1 MIGRVRPARWA
12 LAMAVAAVTLLR
24 AQAPAAAPS
33 VALPFTVSL
42 GEAFAV
48 DGLPGLHSYAF
59 GTLGDRV
66 IVVGGRTTGLHG
78 FGTDENVAGNF
89 PDAGVNGYLW
99 VVDLALRRATAIP
112 IAPFEPPLLRDQL
125 SATNQEFA
133 QDGNTLYVVG
143 GYGRDSAD
151 NTFKTFPSM
160 TAIDLQSAIDR
171 TTAAAGAAAMTRIAA
186 KFPDDERFRVTGGA
200 LFQVNHQFFLA
211 FGQVFDRAYTPAPR
225 ATASFT
231 QIYTESV
238 RMFTM
243 SGTPPAP
250 IWQSSFPVAPALN
263 HDFYHRRDFPS
274 ALTIGPSGAPRISVF
289 GGVFRMGSPD
299 PHVDVLHIDGLN
311 QPSPTLTEDP
321 MPVAMNQY
329 VCPTLTL
336 TGGAAAGRAFTILF
350 GGLSAFRY
358 DSAAKQLVSNLAQT
372 DHGAD
377 SLGFVD
383 DISGIVL
390 NPSGAY
396 DGFVLGL
403 KMPGLL
409 GTSAS
414 LIPRPGFENGLV
426 DLSTLTAPTTVGYIF
441 GGIAANAL
449 HAGAAGTRASN
460 LFIPVIVTP
469 AASNAAVMP
478 AIPVTAVT
486 P

>member
-1 MIGRVRPARWA
+1 MIGRVRPARWT

-48 DGLPGLHSYAF
+48 DGLPGLHSYSF

-211 FGQVFDRAYTPAPR
+211 SRRYAEKNPEIVRILLEELAKVDAWGRQSPADAAAILAAQTGLDS
-225 ATASFT
+225 ATANLAASR
-231 QIYTESV
+231 YSYGV
-238 RMFTM
+238 
-243 SGTPPAP
+243 TPVTPDVIAQQQKIADAFSNLKLIP
-250 IWQSSFPVAPALN
+250 KP
-263 HDFYHRRDFPS
+263 
-274 ALTIGPSGAPRISVF
+274 ISVK
-289 GGVFRMGSPD
+289 D
-299 PHVDVLHIDGLN
+299 AVL
-311 QPSPTLTEDP
+311 QP
-321 MPVAMNQY
+321 
-329 VCPTLTL
+329 
-336 TGGAAAGRAFTILF
+336 
-350 GGLSAFRY
+350 
-358 DSAAKQLVSNLAQT
+358 
-372 DHGAD
+372 
-377 SLGFVD
+377 
-383 DISGIVL
+383 
-390 NPSGAY
+390 
-396 DGFVLGL
+396 
-403 KMPGLL
+403 
-409 GTSAS
+409 
-414 LIPRPGFENGLV
+414 
-426 DLSTLTAPTTVGYIF
+426 
-441 GGIAANAL
+441 
-449 HAGAAGTRASN
+449 
-460 LFIPVIVTP
+460 
-469 AASNAAVMP
+469 
-478 AIPVTAVT
+478 
-486 P
+486 